1 MRILGLDYGS
11 KTVGVA
17 VCDPLGMTAQ
27 GVETITRKEENKL
40 RKTLARSEAL
50 VEEYQVETIVL
61 GYPKNMDDSIGERAL
76 KTEEFRNML
85 VRRTGLP
92 VVLWDERLTT
102 IEANEILIES
112 GVRREDRKKVI
123 DKIAATLILQSYLG
137 SLKQKNRRETVME
150 EKITLQTDTGESVDF
165 YVLEETRINGMNYLL
180 VTDSEEE
187 EDGECYILKDVSKAE
202 DSDAVYEFVENDDE
216 MDYLFK
222 IFTELMEDM
231 EVELQK

>member
-1 MRILGLDYGS
+1 
-11 KTVGVA
+11 
-17 VCDPLGMTAQ
+17 
-27 GVETITRKEENKL
+27 
-40 RKTLARSEAL
+40 
-50 VEEYQVETIVL
+50 
-61 GYPKNMDDSIGERAL
+61 
-76 KTEEFRNML
+76 
-85 VRRTGLP
+85 
-92 VVLWDERLTT
+92 
-102 IEANEILIES
+102 
-112 GVRREDRKKVI
+112 
-123 DKIAATLILQSYLG
+123 
-137 SLKQKNRRETVME
+137 ME

-180 VTDSEEE
+180 VTDSEVE